1 MLRIA
6 LICSNDMRRVKNG
19 WSYRRA
25 IVFRCVF
32 VKGGDMWWN
41 NSAFLGFAQ
50 EDVLGVLGGNLQPIG
65 VVECSTV
72 EANSTFE
79 ALKGQIQLRP
89 AGVAEMNIDFL
100 STPFGYMS
108 VTLRLAL
115 KYLEIGALEY
125 RFH

>member
-6 LICSNDMRRVKNG
+6 LICLNDMRLLKDS

-32 VKGGDMWWN
+32 VKGGDMRWN

-50 EDVLGVLGGNLQPIG
+50 EDVLGVLGCNIQPIG

-72 EANSTFE
+72 EADSTFE
-79 ALKGQIQLRP
+79 ALKCQIQLRP

-100 STPFGYMS
+100 STPFGYVS
-108 VTLRLAL
+108 VTLRFAL
-115 KYLEIGALEY
+115 KNLEIGALEY
-125 RFH
+125 RFN

>member
-6 LICSNDMRRVKNG
+6 LICSNDMRLVKDG
-19 WSYRRA
+19 WSDRRA

-32 VKGGDMWWN
+32 VKGGDMRWN

-50 EDVLGVLGGNLQPIG
+50 EDMLGVLGCNTQPIG
-65 VVECSTV
+65 VVECSAV

-79 ALKGQIQLRP
+79 AIKGQIQLCP

-108 VTLRLAL
+108 VTLWLAL
-115 KYLEIGALEY
+115 KYLEICALEY
-125 RFH
+125 GFN